1 MGSEQ
6 TVNGSNL
13 KDGKE
18 LPITWERPVCPLPSP
33 PLGAGGGVA
42 GCWG

>member
-18 LPITWERPVCPLPSP
+18 LPITWERPHRWGLVVELPD
-33 PLGAGGGVA
+33 AGDKS
-42 GCWG
+42 